1 MPAFASERV
10 VLSVFLIS
18 GVDLSSNILFVGFNL
33 LVSGVNGRRGRKK
46 EASPSARLVL
56 CILLFPTN
64 THCDNMPLSFVV
76 RLPAATAATL
86 VPSCYPSPHTPIL
99 SCLNASI
106 ALITVFGTH

>member
-18 GVDLSSNILFVGFNL
+18 GVHLSSNILFVGFNL
-33 LVSGVNGRRGRKK
+33 LVSVNGRRGRKK

-64 THCDNMPLSFVV
+64 THSDNMPLSFFV